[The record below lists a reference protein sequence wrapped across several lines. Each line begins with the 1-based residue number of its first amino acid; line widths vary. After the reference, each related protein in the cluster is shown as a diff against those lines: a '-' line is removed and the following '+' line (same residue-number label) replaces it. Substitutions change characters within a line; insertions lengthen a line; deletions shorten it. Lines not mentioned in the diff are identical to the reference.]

1 MSFSVY
7 TVISMY
13 TLMRLVSKINK
24 QLVLLRAEKADQDQD
39 LEEIKKR
46 YKELK
51 TKYDAM
57 LLENQNQ
64 QSSETFIN
72 NIAELKRYCF
82 HHALHHE
89 EFPPCFTSWRYWQFL
104 KLSLFVFLCILNKKV
119 VFFLTGLLQ
128 KKKKII
134 IRKFR
139 IWKLRYRYVWFM

>member
-82 HHALHHE
+82 HYALNHE

>member
-82 HHALHHE
+82 HHALNHE
-89 EFPPCFTSWRYWQFL
+89 EFPLCFTSWRYWQFL

-139 IWKLRYRYVWFM
+139 IWKLRSRYVWFM